1 MRRLCAPRAV
11 ATPLRDASD
20 ARTCDW
26 LLRAAVVH
34 VGTAEAGGGPSPSQV
49 RRTALSKVALPPIKN
64 IQTVAHGMSSCCCLI
79 NRRLAQIIAAH
90 GEQRRLQNAGKPRAG
105 APIAPETGLMGAGG
119 SGTSSIQQHVR
130 LRARPQL
137 VVIGALAPNVAGRPQ
152 RCAWP
157 PSTSALPRT
166 GTKSR
171 PKVRSCPPRSAAPQ
185 MTGRACTCLLPSRNP
200 VELRNACRA

>member
-64 IQTVAHGMSSCCCLI
+64 IQTVAHDMSSCCCLI

-119 SGTSSIQQHVR
+119 SGTSSIRQHVR

-137 VVIGALAPNVAGRPQ
+137 VVIGAGAQRRRTAAAMRLAAQHVGAAAHGHEEPAKGAQLPPQ
-152 RCAWP
+152 KRC
-157 PSTSALPRT
+157 
-166 GTKSR
+166 
-171 PKVRSCPPRSAAPQ
+171 PQ

-200 VELRNACRA
+200 VELRDACRA